1 MIKQGRTDVIL
12 KNGKDTGRFSGDG
25 NRVIGEM
32 RGRSQLSIYE
42 KAL

>member
-1 MIKQGRTDVIL
+1 M
-12 KNGKDTGRFSGDG
+12 GKMLEAKGLSGDG

-32 RGRSQLSIYE
+32 RGRNQLSIYE